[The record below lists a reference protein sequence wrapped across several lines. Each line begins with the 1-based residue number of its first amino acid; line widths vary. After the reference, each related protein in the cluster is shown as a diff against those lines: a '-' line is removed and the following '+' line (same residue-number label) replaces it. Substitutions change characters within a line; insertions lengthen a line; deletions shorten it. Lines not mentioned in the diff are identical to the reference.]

1 MKFSVIIPAHNEQAV
16 ISRALSSIETQSFKD
31 YEVIVV
37 CDACSD
43 NTKEIAELYGAKV
56 IEIDAHSS
64 GAARNAGLDNANGEW
79 ILFCDADDWYLHE
92 YVFEMLADKVGR
104 ENEDGLLFSLIWKNM
119 GYGPIRSPKGTIYP
133 HVANKC
139 WRRSS
144 IGDTRFPTA
153 KDVVGEDGVFF
164 DRMMAKNIKLIE
176 WDMPLYYYN
185 WLRPGSKSVAQ
196 GRNPE
201 RSKAYWSNH

>member
-16 ISRALSSIETQSFKD
+16 ISRALSSIKEQSFKD

-37 CDACSD
+37 CDACTD

-201 RSKAYWSNH
+201 RSKSYWSNH

>member
-16 ISRALSSIETQSFKD
+16 ISRALSSIEAQSFKD

-56 IEIDAHSS
+56 IQIDAHSS

-133 HVANKC
+133 HVSNKC

>member
-16 ISRALSSIETQSFKD
+16 ISRALSSIEAQSFKD

>member
-16 ISRALSSIETQSFKD
+16 ISRALSSIEAQSFKD

-37 CDACSD
+37 CDACTD

-64 GAARNAGLDNANGEW
+64 GAARNVGLDNANGEW

>member
-16 ISRALSSIETQSFKD
+16 ISRALSSIEAQSFKD

-37 CDACSD
+37 CDACTD

-64 GAARNAGLDNANGEW
+64 GAARNVGLDNANGGW